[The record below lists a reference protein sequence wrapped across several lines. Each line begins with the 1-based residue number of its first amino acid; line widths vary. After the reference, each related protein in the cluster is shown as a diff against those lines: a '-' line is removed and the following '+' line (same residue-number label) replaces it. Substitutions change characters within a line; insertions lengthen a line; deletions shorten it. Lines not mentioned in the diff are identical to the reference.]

1 MKQNLK
7 LISNT
12 EFVQYIFVNKEK
24 FEALFGYKMSKD
36 LKNENTGKYIF
47 FGNILNAQTNIL
59 SNS

>member
-12 EFVQYIFVNKEK
+12 EFVQYIFVNNEK